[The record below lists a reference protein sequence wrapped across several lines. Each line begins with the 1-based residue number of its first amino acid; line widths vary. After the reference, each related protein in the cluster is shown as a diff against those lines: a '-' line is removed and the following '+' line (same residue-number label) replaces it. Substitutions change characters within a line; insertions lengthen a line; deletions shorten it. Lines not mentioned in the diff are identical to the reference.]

1 MRRPCVVRSMLQVHD
16 SAARWRSFFEE
27 TCANKISTLAASWP
41 KQISFSIDFAD
52 IQAWDVPFAELILNH
67 PRVAIGNA
75 DRVLAGMCSESG
87 YEANPRLRITGL
99 PPDAMHRLRDIS
111 SDEVETFTTSEVIVT
126 KVSELKPRIYNAI
139 FTCCTCG
146 NTVEIAQPN
155 ELELVEPSE
164 CPDNGSGCGRSTSGR
179 GSTRFDLRHSDSTMI
194 DNQWIEVQELPEN
207 VKPGSQPVRLSVLAE
222 AELAGKHV
230 PGERIRINGI
240 PYVRTLKRGGA
251 KTPMFDVYISMHSSE
266 RKNIPLEEIEISP
279 TEIAD
284 IEKISQREDLIEL
297 FVRSIAP
304 SIIVGEEKMNWIKKS
319 LVLQLLGGV
328 ARKYG
333 DGTRTRGDIH
343 ILLLGDPG
351 VAKSQILSFMG
362 RISPRGRFTT
372 GGGTSAAGLTAAAV
386 RDAFNDGRFS
396 LEAGAL
402 VLADMG
408 LCAVDEFDKMTADD
422 RGAMHEAMEQQR
434 ININKGGVSATMPT
448 RCAVLAA
455 ANPRDGRFKDVDWG
469 DPSTYLHKQI
479 DLPPPLI
486 SRFDMVWMIQ
496 DSVDSIRDRRIGE
509 HIIRVKRTGVPEHL
523 IESGH
528 SIEPDKLLKEKMFT
542 TDVDG
547 NDVLTA
553 DFLQKYI
560 AHAKRT
566 YHPVS
571 DDKVM
576 DILVGHYTEKRK
588 KMDDEVNSVSLTART
603 IEATLRMAEAR
614 ARLFLRDMVTE
625 DDAKQA
631 IAMDGIWRHLANDS
645 NINPADH
652 TGVPRRA
659 QSAERTIQSI
669 VRNLGRELNGEF
681 RTIDVY
687 NAAAEQSIDEDTVD
701 RMLRNIQNRGDIY
714 APSIGVWRIS

>member
-1 MRRPCVVRSMLQVHD
+1 MLQVHD

-27 TCANKISTLAASWP
+27 TCANEVSRVAASWP
-41 KQISFSIDFAD
+41 KQTAFSIDFAN
-52 IQAWDVPFAELILNH
+52 IQSWDVPFAELILNH
-67 PRVAIGNA
+67 PRTTIGNA
-75 DRVLAGMCSESG
+75 DTMLATMCRESG
-87 YEANPRLRITGL
+87 YDASPRIRITGL
-99 PPDAMHRLRDIS
+99 PPDALHKLREIS
-111 SDEVETFTTSEVIVT
+111 SEQVENFTTSEVIVT

-139 FTCCTCG
+139 FSCTTCG
-146 NTVEIAQPN
+146 NTIEIAQPN
-155 ELELVEPSE
+155 ELELIEPLE
-164 CPDNGSGCGRSTSGR
+164 CPEKGGCGKRRAG
-179 GSTRFDLRHSDSTMI
+179 GQTRFDLRWEDSTMV

-207 VKPGSQPVRLSVLAE
+207 VKAGSQPVRLSVLAE

-230 PGERIRINGI
+230 PGERIKINGI

-251 KTPMFDVYISMHSSE
+251 KTPMFDVYISLHSSE

-279 TEIAD
+279 TEIEE
-284 IEKISQREDLIEL
+284 IEKVAQRDDLVEL

-319 LVLQLLGGV
+319 LVFQLLGGV
-328 ARKYG
+328 ARKFG

-372 GGGTSAAGLTAAAV
+372 GGATSAAGLTAAAV

-402 VLADMG
+402 VLADLG
-408 LCAVDEFDKMTADD
+408 LCAVDEFDKMTPDD

-434 ININKGGVSATMPT
+434 ININKGGISATMPT

-455 ANPRDGRFKDVDWG
+455 ANPKDGRFKDVDWG
-469 DPSTYLHKQI
+469 DERTFLHKQI

-496 DSVDSIRDRRIGE
+496 DTVDSIRDRRIGE

-528 SIEPDKLLKEKMFT
+528 TVEPDKLLKNQNFT
-542 TDVDG
+542 KDVDG
-547 NDVLTA
+547 NEVLTA
-553 DFLQKYI
+553 DFLQKYV
-560 AHAKRT
+560 AHSKRT
-566 YHPVS
+566 YHPES

-576 DILVGHYTEKRK
+576 EILVGHYTDKRQ
-588 KMDDEVNSVSLTART
+588 KMDDDINSVSLTART

-614 ARLFLRDMVTE
+614 ARLFLRDYVTE
-625 DDAKQA
+625 EDAKQA

-652 TGVPRRA
+652 TGVPKRA
-659 QSAERTIQSI
+659 QSAEKTIMAIVRKLCRELDGECTTIQ
-669 VRNLGRELNGEF
+669 
-681 RTIDVY
+681 VY
-687 NAAAEQSIDEDTVD
+687 NAAAEQSLDEDTVD
-701 RMLRNIQNRGDIY
+701 RVLNNMRNRGDLY
-714 APSIGVWRIS
+714 SPRIGLWRYNN

>member
-1 MRRPCVVRSMLQVHD
+1 MLQVHD

-27 TCANKISTLAASWP
+27 TCANEISTLAASWP
-41 KQISFSIDFAD
+41 KQIAFSLDFPQ
-52 IQAWDVPFAELILNH
+52 IQSWDVPFAELILNH
-67 PRVAIGNA
+67 PRATIRNA
-75 DRVLAGMCSESG
+75 DTVLATLCRESG
-87 YEANPRLRITGL
+87 YEANPRIRITGL
-99 PPDAMHRLRDIS
+99 PPDALHKLREIS
-111 SDEVETFTTSEVIVT
+111 SEEVETFTTSEVIVT

-139 FTCCTCG
+139 FTCTTCG
-146 NTVEIAQPN
+146 NSIEISQPN
-155 ELELVEPSE
+155 ELELVEPLE
-164 CPDNGSGCGRSTSGR
+164 CPETGGCGRRRAG
-179 GSTRFDLRHSDSTMI
+179 GQTRFDLRWEDSTMI

-251 KTPMFDVYISMHSSE
+251 KTPMFDVYISLHSSE
-266 RKNIPLEEIEISP
+266 RKNIPLEEIEITPS
-279 TEIAD
+279 EIAE
-284 IEKISQREDLIEL
+284 IEEVAEREDLVEL

-319 LVLQLLGGV
+319 LVFQLLGGV

-402 VLADMG
+402 VLADLG
-408 LCAVDEFDKMTADD
+408 LCAVDEFDKMTPDD

-434 ININKGGVSATMPT
+434 ININKGGISATMPT

-496 DSVDSIRDRRIGE
+496 DSVDKGRDRRIGE

-528 SIEPDKLLKEKMFT
+528 SVEPDALLKDQNFT

-547 NDVLTA
+547 KEVLTA
-553 DFLQKYI
+553 DFLQKYV
-560 AHAKRT
+560 AHSKRT
-566 YHPVS
+566 YHPTS

-576 DILVGHYTEKRK
+576 AILVDHYTEKRQ
-588 KMDDEVNSVSLTART
+588 KMDDDVNSVSLTART

-614 ARLFLRDMVTE
+614 ARLFLREYVTE
-625 DDAKQA
+625 EDARQA

-645 NINPADH
+645 NINSDH
-652 TGVPRRA
+652 TGVPKRA
-659 QSAERTIQSI
+659 QSAERTIMAI
-669 VRNLGRELNGEF
+669 VRNLCRELDGEC
-681 RTIDVY
+681 TTPQVY
-687 NAAAEQSIDEDTVD
+687 NAGLEQGFDEETIDRVLNNM
-701 RMLRNIQNRGDIY
+701 RNRGDLY
-714 APSIGVWRIS
+714 SPRIGLWRLN

>member
-1 MRRPCVVRSMLQVHD
+1 
-16 SAARWRSFFEE
+16 
-27 TCANKISTLAASWP
+27 
-41 KQISFSIDFAD
+41 
-52 IQAWDVPFAELILNH
+52 
-67 PRVAIGNA
+67 
-75 DRVLAGMCSESG
+75 
-87 YEANPRLRITGL
+87 
-99 PPDAMHRLRDIS
+99 
-111 SDEVETFTTSEVIVT
+111 
-126 KVSELKPRIYNAI
+126 
-139 FTCCTCG
+139 
-146 NTVEIAQPN
+146 
-155 ELELVEPSE
+155 
-164 CPDNGSGCGRSTSGR
+164 
-179 GSTRFDLRHSDSTMI
+179 
-194 DNQWIEVQELPEN
+194 
-207 VKPGSQPVRLSVLAE
+207 
-222 AELAGKHV
+222 
-230 PGERIRINGI
+230 
-240 PYVRTLKRGGA
+240 
-251 KTPMFDVYISMHSSE
+251 MFDVYISMHSSE

-284 IEKISQREDLIEL
+284 IEKISQREDLVEL

-402 VLADMG
+402 VLADLG

-523 IESGH
+523 IERA
-528 SIEPDKLLKEKMFT
+528 IRLNPTTLKEQMFT

-576 DILVGHYTEKRK
+576 DILVEHYTEKRK

-614 ARLFLRDMVTE
+614 ARLFLRDVVTE
-625 DDAKQA
+625 EDAKHA

>member
-1 MRRPCVVRSMLQVHD
+1 MLQVQD

-27 TCANKISTLAASWP
+27 TCANEISALAASWP
-41 KQISFSIDFAD
+41 KQISFMIDYPA

-67 PRVAIGNA
+67 PRTTIRNA
-75 DRVLAGMCSESG
+75 DGILATMCRESG
-87 YEANPRLRITGL
+87 YEANPRLRIIGL
-99 PPDAMHRLRDIS
+99 PPDATHKLREIS

-126 KVSELKPRIYNAI
+126 KVSELKPRIYHAI
-139 FTCCTCG
+139 FTCETCG

-155 ELELVEPSE
+155 ELELVEPTE
-164 CPDNGSGCGRSTSGR
+164 CPEDSGCGRSTSGR
-179 GSTRFDLRHSDSTMI
+179 GSTRFDLRWEDSTMI

-230 PGERIRINGI
+230 PGERIRLNGI

-279 TEIAD
+279 TEIAE
-284 IEKISQREDLIEL
+284 IEKISQRDDLVEL
-297 FVRSIAP
+297 FIRSIAP

-319 LVLQLLGGV
+319 LVFQLLGGV

-402 VLADMG
+402 VLADLG

-455 ANPRDGRFKDVDWG
+455 ANPKDGRFKDVDWG

-496 DSVDSIRDRRIGE
+496 DSVDTNRDRRIGE
-509 HIIRVKRTGVPEHL
+509 HIIKVKRTGVPEHL

-528 SIEPDKLLKEKMFT
+528 SVEPDKMLKEKIFT
-542 TDVDG
+542 VDVDG
-547 NDVLTA
+547 KEVLTA
-553 DFLQKYI
+553 DFLQKYV
-560 AHAKRT
+560 AHSKRT
-566 YHPVS
+566 YHPES

-576 DILVGHYTEKRK
+576 EILVGHYTDKRQ
-588 KMDDEVNSVSLTART
+588 KMDDDINSVSLTART

-614 ARLFLRDMVTE
+614 ARLFLRNYVTE
-625 DDAKQA
+625 EDAKQA

-645 NINPADH
+645 NINASDH

-659 QSAERTIQSI
+659 QSAEKTIMSI
-669 VRNLGRELNGEF
+669 VRNLCRELDGECE
-681 RTIDVY
+681 THQVY
-687 NAAAEQSIDEDTVD
+687 NAALEQGFDEDTVD
-701 RMLRNIQNRGDIY
+701 RVLNNMRNRGDLY
-714 APSIGVWRIS
+714 SPRIGLWKLNN

>member
-1 MRRPCVVRSMLQVHD
+1 MLQVHD

-27 TCANKISTLAASWP
+27 SCANQISTLAASWP
-41 KQISFSIDFAD
+41 KQISFSLDFAQ
-52 IQAWDVPFAELILNH
+52 IQSWDVPFAELILNH
-67 PRVAIGNA
+67 PRATIRNA
-75 DRVLAGMCSESG
+75 DTVLATLCRESG
-87 YEANPRLRITGL
+87 YEANPRIRIIGL
-99 PPDAMHRLRDIS
+99 PPDALNKLREIS

-139 FTCCTCG
+139 FTCTTCG
-146 NTVEIAQPN
+146 NTIEIAQPN
-155 ELELVEPSE
+155 ELELVEPLE
-164 CPDNGSGCGRSTSGR
+164 CPETGGCGRRRAG
-179 GSTRFDLRHSDSTMI
+179 GQTRFDLRWEDSTMV

-251 KTPMFDVYISMHSSE
+251 KTPMFDVYISLHSSE
-266 RKNIPLEEIEISP
+266 RKNIPLEEIEINPS
-279 TEIAD
+279 EIEE
-284 IEKISQREDLIEL
+284 IEKVAERDDLVEL

-319 LVLQLLGGV
+319 LVFQLLGGV

-402 VLADMG
+402 VLADLG
-408 LCAVDEFDKMTADD
+408 LCAVDEFDKMTPDD

-434 ININKGGVSATMPT
+434 ININKGGISATMPT

-496 DSVDSIRDRRIGE
+496 DSVDRGRDRRIGE

-528 SIEPDKLLKEKMFT
+528 SVQPDELLKDQNFT

-547 NDVLTA
+547 NEVLTA
-553 DFLQKYI
+553 DFLQKYV
-560 AHAKRT
+560 AHSKRT
-566 YHPVS
+566 YHPTS

-576 DILVGHYTEKRK
+576 TILVNHYTEKRQ
-588 KMDDEVNSVSLTART
+588 KMDDDVNSVSLTART

-614 ARLFLRDMVTE
+614 ARLFLRDHVTE
-625 DDAKQA
+625 EDATQA

-645 NINPADH
+645 NINPNDH
-652 TGVPRRA
+652 TGVPKRA
-659 QSAERTIQSI
+659 QSAEKTIMSI
-669 VRNLGRELNGEF
+669 VRNLCRELEGEC
-681 RTIDVY
+681 TQNQIY
-687 NAAAEQSIDEDTVD
+687 NSALEQGIDEDIVD
-701 RMLRNIQNRGDIY
+701 RVLDTQAARGHLY
-714 APSIGVWRIS
+714 RPRIGIWRVS

>member
-1 MRRPCVVRSMLQVHD
+1 MLQVHD

-27 TCANKISTLAASWP
+27 TCANEISTLAASWP
-41 KQISFSIDFAD
+41 KQISYSIDFAT
-52 IQAWDVPFAELILNH
+52 IQSWDVPFAELILNH
-67 PRVAIGNA
+67 PRIAVRNA
-75 DRVLAGMCSESG
+75 DSVLAGMCRESG
-87 YEANPRLRITGL
+87 YEANPRLRIVGL
-99 PPDAMHRLRDIS
+99 PPDATHRLRDIS

-146 NTVEIAQPN
+146 NTVEIDQPN
-155 ELELVEPSE
+155 ELELVEPTE
-164 CPDNGSGCGRSTSGR
+164 CDDQDGGCGRSTSGR
-179 GSTRFDLRHSDSTMI
+179 GSTRFELRHSDSTMI

-266 RKNIPLEEIEISP
+266 RKNIPLEEIDISP
-279 TEIAD
+279 AEIAE
-284 IEKISQREDLIEL
+284 IEEISQRDDLVEL

-319 LVLQLLGGV
+319 LVFQLIGGV
-328 ARKYG
+328 ARKFD

-408 LCAVDEFDKMTADD
+408 LCAVDEFDKMTSDD

-496 DSVDSIRDRRIGE
+496 DSVDSTRDRRIGE
-509 HIIRVKRTGVPEHL
+509 HIIRVKRTGTPEHL

-528 SIEPDKLLKEKMFT
+528 TIEPDKLLKDKTFS

-553 DFLQKYI
+553 DFLQKYV
-560 AHAKRT
+560 AHAKRN

-576 DILVGHYTEKRK
+576 NILVEHYIEKRQ
-588 KMDDEVNSVSLTART
+588 KMDDDVNSVSLTART

-614 ARLFLRDMVTE
+614 ARLFLRNYVTE

-645 NINPADH
+645 NINASDH

-659 QSAERTIQSI
+659 QSAEKTIMSI
-669 VRNLGRELNGEF
+669 VRNLCRELDGECE
-681 RTIDVY
+681 THQVY
-687 NAAAEQSIDEDTVD
+687 NAANDQGFDEDTVD
-701 RMLRNIQNRGDIY
+701 RVLNNMRNRGDLY
-714 APSIGVWRIS
+714 QPRIGLWKLN